1 MDSISHTRVA
11 NLLLAHIQENAGVT
25 FDANAFRYGNL
36 KPDLTGT
43 YLTKRHYPSLMFDEV
58 MDKLRAFCSNYTL
71 RDANGRDLSVD
82 LGEICHYL
90 TDFFCYPHNDDLYP
104 HGLLAHYIYEK
115 RVAMRLSRSL
125 TKEHFEG
132 WVDGVVAPYTVEG
145 LISRIQA
152 LHDKYRALVVAASNG
167 HLYNQA
173 VCLGRRAKYPAF
185 VMNHGKFSF
194 FSVVF
199 WFESEKQAGLTA
211 PPAGSRFAFLF
222 GRRFFF
228 RLVRGLLLGLGLVDF
243 GLLSSCCA
251 GLGTRA
257 GVTVQCVVTV
267 LAHHL
272 VQLVH
277 RLELGL
283 VINLLA
289 LLLADH
295 CRSQR
300 TCASQCTHKG
310 DAITKFFFHFFVHLC
325 Q

>member
-115 RVAMRLSRSL
+115 RVAMCLSRSL

-152 LHDKYRALVVAASNG
+152 LHDKYRALPHHGIVSDMEFICKVNVLCVS
-167 HLYNQA
+167 A
-173 VCLGRRAKYPAF
+173 VINIAY
-185 VMNHGKFSF
+185 
-194 FSVVF
+194 
-199 WFESEKQAGLTA
+199 ESERETVTA
-211 PPAGSRFAFLF
+211 MA
-222 GRRFFF
+222 
-228 RLVRGLLLGLGLVDF
+228 
-243 GLLSSCCA
+243 
-251 GLGTRA
+251 
-257 GVTVQCVVTV
+257 
-267 LAHHL
+267 
-272 VQLVH
+272 
-277 RLELGL
+277 
-283 VINLLA
+283 
-289 LLLADH
+289 
-295 CRSQR
+295 
-300 TCASQCTHKG
+300 
-310 DAITKFFFHFFVHLC
+310 
-325 Q
+325 